1 MWNKH
6 EGFASTYF
14 ILRKIHL
21 NPCARKNWHHLTPFL
36 PTFGHHFPCPKH
48 RRSPRRP
55 RTMCMCCNF
64 SWTRCSSV
72 VLRVSHHPCQFL
84 RQNYSNILPK
94 RFFETFWNFK
104 KHFDL
109 KSSFQQKKTGKKH
122 PWCCFIHRFPNV
134 SPANPPPPRRGQM
147 AQFHS
152 SAGEAA
158 LASAA
163 RCRSW
168 EADEWVKTSY
178 DIWKVRPLRCIHD
191 SDLMIS
197 VYIIY
202 LYNTYIYIYI
212 SIYVVD
218 IWHSLYMCNNVYIYT
233 HVKTVVAIYEL
244 L

>member
-1 MWNKH
+1 MML
-6 EGFASTYF
+6 FY
-14 ILRKIHL
+14 
-21 NPCARKNWHHLTPFL
+21 PP
-36 PTFGHHFPCPKH
+36 
-48 RRSPRRP
+48 
-55 RTMCMCCNF
+55 
-64 SWTRCSSV
+64 
-72 VLRVSHHPCQFL
+72 VSQ
-84 RQNYSNILPK
+84 
-94 RFFETFWNFK
+94 RFTSE
-104 KHFDL
+104 
-109 KSSFQQKKTGKKH
+109 
-122 PWCCFIHRFPNV
+122 
-134 SPANPPPPRRGQM
+134 PPPPRRGQM

-202 LYNTYIYIYI
+202 LYNYIYIYIIIYLIIYIHMCIYI

-218 IWHSLYMCNNVYIYT
+218 I
-233 HVKTVVAIYEL
+233 
-244 L
+244 